1 MWDAE
6 QHDTL
11 DVDRFPWS
19 YALEPREAPSWT
31 GIVWMGAGGEVK
43 LNSYSHTLSGEKGS
57 GLFEKRGLRKRRN
70 KPAWS

>member
-19 YALEPREAPSWT
+19 YALEPREVPGWT
-31 GIVWMGAGGEVK
+31 GIVWMGAGQV
-43 LNSYSHTLSGEKGS
+43 
-57 GLFEKRGLRKRRN
+57 KRGQGSLK
-70 KPAWS
+70 KEA